1 MTIIAICGFQGA
13 GKDTLANILV
23 EKHGFVKLSF
33 AGTVKDV
40 ASCVFGWDREMLEGS
55 TPEARIKREIV
66 DEWWANRLNI
76 PNLTPRWVL
85 QNFGTELFRN
95 NFHQD
100 IWIACIEKKISNYKN
115 VVITDCRFPNEI
127 ASIKK
132 LGGFLIHIYRKQLP
146 EWFNDFKKGIIEPPK
161 NLHPSEW
168 SWIQSDF
175 DLEINNNTENIKE
188 LEIYG
193 NLFMDLNK

>member
-1 MTIIAICGFQGA
+1 MPIIAICGFQGA

-40 ASCVFGWDREMLEGS
+40 ASCVFGWDREMLEGGTLES
-55 TPEARIKREIV
+55 RKQREIV
-66 DEWWANRLNI
+66 DEWWAARLNI

-95 NFHQD
+95 HFHQD
-100 IWIACIEKKISNYKN
+100 IWIACIEKKISKYEN

-127 ASIKK
+127 DSIKK
-132 LGGFLIHIYRKQLP
+132 LGGKLVHIYRKKLP
-146 EWFNDFKKGIIEPPK
+146 DWYNDYKNGLYDPPK
-161 NLHPSEW
+161 YIHSSEF
-168 SWIQSDF
+168 SWIRSNF
-175 DLEINNNTENIKE
+175 DLEINNITDNIK
-188 LEIYG
+188 
-193 NLFMDLNK
+193 DLNEYIESVLNL